1 MATWKK
7 VVVSGSAPE
16 LASVTL
22 DTDLAIAHGGTGAS
36 TAAAARTALG
46 VAIGSDVQAFDA
58 QLADIAGLSPA
69 NSSFIVG
76 DGSNFVAESGATVRT
91 SLGVGTGDAVE
102 FASIKT
108 SGNVS
113 GSVTSTG
120 SFGMLVGDG
129 SGITN
134 LTSAAIS
141 TYNTSG
147 DNRIITSVN
156 GNTVQGESS
165 LTFDGSTLAVTG
177 DQTVSG
183 TIKDM
188 AKVSGSAVSSASF
201 GRIDATTFHGDGSGL
216 TGVTQDIDS
225 LSELAAT
232 PHATQDEYLISDNG
246 TEKRISVTNAANGAF
261 ALISGDA
268 TVAAGGALTIAN
280 SAVSDAMLEGS
291 ITDAKLNQITTAGK
305 VALGALEIDGA
316 SEMGAALVD
325 ADLFI
330 VDDGANGTEK
340 SMLASRLPTYL
351 FGKVSG
357 DATINGSGAL
367 TIGANAIQTGMVHD
381 DVATELAGAGMT
393 DSSGVLNVIGGDGI
407 TASANEIEVTV
418 DDSTVGLNNT
428 NGAGA
433 VYVKNSGI
441 GVTQIAAGVAG
452 TGLSGGAGTAL
463 AVDFTE
469 LTAAQPT
476 FTGLTITGDLTVQG
490 TTTTLDTQNLLV
502 EDNFIFAGTGS
513 AGNAW
518 DGGLIVQSGSAD
530 KSGSAI
536 FSDSSA
542 HRWAV
547 AKGVQASGSNTVT
560 PEAFVATV
568 NINQATPPGS
578 TSGSYG
584 EGEMYITATDD
595 IWIRVG

>member
-46 VAIGSDVQAFDA
+46 VAIGSDVEAFDA

-76 DGSNFVAESGATVRT
+76 DGSNFVAESGATVRP
-91 SLGVGTGDAVE
+91 SLGGGTGDAVE

-201 GRIDATTFHGDGSGL
+201 GRIDATTFH
-216 TGVTQDIDS
+216 
-225 LSELAAT
+225 
-232 PHATQDEYLISDNG
+232 
-246 TEKRISVTNAANGAF
+246 
-261 ALISGDA
+261 
-268 TVAAGGALTIAN
+268 
-280 SAVSDAMLEGS
+280 AVSYTHL
-291 ITDAKLNQITTAGK
+291 
-305 VALGALEIDGA
+305 
-316 SEMGAALVD
+316 
-325 ADLFI
+325 
-330 VDDGANGTEK
+330 
-340 SMLASRLPTYL
+340 
-351 FGKVSG
+351 
-357 DATINGSGAL
+357 
-367 TIGANAIQTGMVHD
+367 
-381 DVATELAGAGMT
+381 
-393 DSSGVLNVIGGDGI
+393 
-407 TASANEIEVTV
+407 
-418 DDSTVGLNNT
+418 
-428 NGAGA
+428 
-433 VYVKNSGI
+433 
-441 GVTQIAAGVAG
+441 
-452 TGLSGGAGTAL
+452 
-463 AVDFTE
+463 
-469 LTAAQPT
+469 
-476 FTGLTITGDLTVQG
+476 
-490 TTTTLDTQNLLV
+490 
-502 EDNFIFAGTGS
+502 
-513 AGNAW
+513 
-518 DGGLIVQSGSAD
+518 
-530 KSGSAI
+530 
-536 FSDSSA
+536 
-542 HRWAV
+542 
-547 AKGVQASGSNTVT
+547 
-560 PEAFVATV
+560 
-568 NINQATPPGS
+568 TPPTICS
-578 TSGSYG
+578 
-584 EGEMYITATDD
+584 
-595 IWIRVG
+595 V

>member
-156 GNTVQGESS
+156 GNTVQGESG

-280 SAVSDAMLEGS
+280 TSVTDAMLEGS
-291 ITDAKLNQITTAGK
+291 ITDAKLNTITTAGK
-305 VALGALEIDGA
+305 VSIGALEIDGA
-316 SEMGAALVD
+316 SEMGAGLAD

-340 SMLASRLPTYL
+340 SMRADRLPTYL

-357 DATINGSGAL
+357 DATIAAGGAL

-441 GVTQIAAGVAG
+441 GATQIAAGVAG

-513 AGNAW
+513 AGNEW

-536 FSDSSA
+536 FSDSSE

-568 NINQATPPGS
+568 NINQPTPPGS
-578 TSGSYG
+578 DSGSYG